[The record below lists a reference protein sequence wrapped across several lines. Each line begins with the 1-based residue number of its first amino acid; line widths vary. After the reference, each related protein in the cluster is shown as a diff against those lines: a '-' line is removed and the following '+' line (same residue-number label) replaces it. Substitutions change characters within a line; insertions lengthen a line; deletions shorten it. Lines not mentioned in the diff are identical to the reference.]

1 MWHSST
7 PPVHAYY
14 LCGLRAK
21 RVIIAKDSMGGAPGM
36 MCAYKLFD
44 LDKNGYVDV
53 TEFTR
58 VLIGFGY
65 PGGQCKAR

>member
-1 MWHSST
+1 MGHSKSADVKCACVKNGDDRKKKVWVGT
-7 PPVHAYY
+7 P
-14 LCGLRAK
+14 
-21 RVIIAKDSMGGAPGM
+21 PGM

-65 PGGQCKAR
+65 PGGQCKARCS